1 MLKDKKTL
9 LLVALVVIVGLGI
22 GLASVLGPE
31 ATAQG
36 ATYVLDEDWPMY
48 PPGHG
53 VSDGLRHNRR

>member
-1 MLKDKKTL
+1 MLRDKRTL

-36 ATYVLDEDWPMY
+36 ATYVLDEDLADVST
-48 PPGHG
+48 GHG